1 MSLPIV
7 DAYWRRKYTNR
18 KAASS
23 FFFHVRS
30 TDTEL
35 CELPAQWLQTLLED
49 LTSDSPSEALCGTRR
64 SAGVPFFIQVS
75 SVITLIVSLTCSKII
90 TESPFSGL
98 VSLAAC

>member
-1 MSLPIV
+1 MSLPII
-7 DAYWRRKYTNR
+7 DAYQRRKYSNR

-23 FFFHVRS
+23 FFPRRS

-64 SAGVPFFIQVS
+64 SAGVPFFIQV
-75 SVITLIVSLTCSKII
+75 IVSLTCSKII
-90 TESPFSGL
+90 TESPLSGL
-98 VSLAAC
+98 LSLAAC

>member
-1 MSLPIV
+1 MHIRDENIQIGKLHLL
-7 DAYWRRKYTNR
+7 
-18 KAASS
+18 
-23 FFFHVRS
+23 FFHVRS

-75 SVITLIVSLTCSKII
+75 SVITLIVSLI
-90 TESPFSGL
+90 
-98 VSLAAC
+98 

>member
-1 MSLPIV
+1 MSLPII
-7 DAYWRRKYTNR
+7 DAYQRRKYSNR

-23 FFFHVRS
+23 FFPRRS

-98 VSLAAC
+98 LSLAAC